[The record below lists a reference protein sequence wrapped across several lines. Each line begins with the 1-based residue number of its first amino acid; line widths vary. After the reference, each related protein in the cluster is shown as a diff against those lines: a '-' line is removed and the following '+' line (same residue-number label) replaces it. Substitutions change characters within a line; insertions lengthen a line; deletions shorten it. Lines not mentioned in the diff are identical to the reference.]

1 VTDQTVLPVA
11 QQLLAC
17 LCEALSTNP
26 NPPAQCCLRVGDVVY
41 ADFNQYQDQCCDGL
55 AYVRVVRIY
64 PTSEFPSQT
73 EVWTPCAHTSI
84 AVELEMGVFRCE
96 PQQLERVD
104 LPSCD
109 EWTAVA
115 TQVADDSQA
124 MMSAACC
131 LDQQLMVTSPGTPVL
146 MSVWQPMNSGG
157 GCTGGTLS
165 VFVGLM
171 NCAC

>member
-73 EVWTPCAHTSI
+73 EV
-84 AVELEMGVFRCE
+84 
-96 PQQLERVD
+96 
-104 LPSCD
+104 
-109 EWTAVA
+109 
-115 TQVADDSQA
+115 
-124 MMSAACC
+124 
-131 LDQQLMVTSPGTPVL
+131 
-146 MSVWQPMNSGG
+146 
-157 GCTGGTLS
+157 
-165 VFVGLM
+165 
-171 NCAC
+171 